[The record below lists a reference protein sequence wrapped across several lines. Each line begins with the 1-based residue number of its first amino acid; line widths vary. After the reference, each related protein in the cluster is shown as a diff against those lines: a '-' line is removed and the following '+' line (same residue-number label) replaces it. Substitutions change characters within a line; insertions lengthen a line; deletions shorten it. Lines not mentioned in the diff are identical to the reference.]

1 MIENEEPLK
10 HQYDKFVFEII
21 KNIKAVF
28 GKPVKGKKRRKNEMA
43 LKDPPFKKQLIFFR
57 YLPYWKEFKIGHVI
71 DTMHVEKS
79 VFESTIDL
87 LLDIPGKMKDELNV
101 RKDLQALGISE
112 ELHPQEKLNGKVY
125 LPPAS
130 YTLTNEKKIAICKCL
145 RRIRVPMRFSTNI
158 KNLVSLS
165 ELKMSGYN
173 THDCHTMLSLFLVI
187 AIRAINHP
195 YVKM

>member
-1 MIENEEPLK
+1 
-10 HQYDKFVFEII
+10 
-21 KNIKAVF
+21 
-28 GKPVKGKKRRKNEMA
+28 MA

-57 YLPYWKEFKIGHVI
+57 YLPHWKEFKIGHVI